1 MRHTLLLLAVST
13 SALVAGCARKA
24 EQSFAD
30 VAPAATSKV
39 APGGVAPLTQ
49 LAEEAL
55 SRGDAAAAIPLA
67 ERALESSPGDV
78 DATLVLA
85 QAHLVDGDPVKAADF
100 FKTVLSSDNNSV
112 EANTGLGLSL
122 LAQQRVSEARAVLQ
136 HAAAQK
142 TNTQAKSNIAF
153 ALTLA
158 GAPDDAVKLLDP
170 VALGPD
176 STPKLRQNFAFALV
190 MANNRARAFDV
201 AGYDLDGV
209 AAARQ
214 IATWTDVAQAPFK
227 QRLTQM
233 AGLTVVEAPAPA
245 LAQADIKPSTIV
257 APVMVA
263 EKAPE
268 PVKLAAADVPQAVV
282 ETALVEEA
290 TPVVEARVVV
300 AAAEPQQL
308 VAPKPVAPKPVVLK
322 KKMMPAPV
330 ARASYE
336 VQPSETPAQKSVDVP
351 AVSGQPQSWVVQI
364 GAVVLKTDQSARLEK
379 MLQRRLGRTSSVKV
393 VTVDAGSGKLHR
405 ILFGE
410 PTDRAAARNLCATL
424 RGKGRACFTR
434 NLDSLSQPAVYVARA
449 KPVARKAAK
458 PTEMAAA
465 KAPKQVSLA
474 LPAPTK
480 IAAAKVAVTKP
491 VVLKA
496 PTAKPG
502 AVATASVKSA
512 VPAAK
517 SIKPAA
523 KPVAKP
529 AAKPENAAIKI

>member
-13 SALVAGCARKA
+13 SALIAGCARKA
-24 EQSFAD
+24 DQSFAD

-39 APGGVAPLTQ
+39 APGGAAPLTQ
-49 LAEEAL
+49 LAGEAL

-85 QAHLVDGDPVKAADF
+85 QAHLVDGDPVKAADLF
-100 FKTVLSSDNNSV
+100 GNILTSDKNSV

-122 LAQQRVSEARAVLQ
+122 LAQQRVSDARAVLQ

-142 TNTQAKSNIAF
+142 TNAQAKSNIAF

-158 GAPDDAVKLLDP
+158 GAPEDAVKLLDP

-190 MANNRARAFDV
+190 MANNRARAYEV

-233 AGLTVVEAPAPA
+233 AGLTVVDASAPA
-245 LAQADIKPSTIV
+245 LAQAEIKPSTVV
-257 APVMVA
+257 APVMA
-263 EKAPE
+263 TEKALAPE
-268 PVKLAAADVPQAVV
+268 KMAATDLPQTGV
-282 ETALVEEA
+282 ETPAAESTPVEE
-290 TPVVEARVVV
+290 TNVYV
-300 AAAEPQQL
+300 AVAEPQQ
-308 VAPKPVAPKPVVLK
+308 PVVSKPVVLK
-322 KKMMPAPV
+322 RKMAPAPV

-336 VQPSETPAQKSVDVP
+336 DQSSETPASKSADLT
-351 AVSGQPQSWVVQI
+351 AVSGEPRSWVVQI
-364 GAVVLKTDQSARLEK
+364 GAVVLKSDQSARLEK
-379 MLQRRLGRTSSVKV
+379 MLQRRLGRNSGVKV
-393 VTVDAGSGKLHR
+393 VTVDAGSGTLHR

-410 PTDRAAARNLCATL
+410 PTDRAAARNVCASL

-434 NLDSLSQPAVYVARA
+434 NVDSLSQPAVYVARA

-458 PTEMAAA
+458 PVEMAAA
-465 KAPKQVSLA
+465 HAPKQVSLA
-474 LPAPTK
+474 LSAPAKGVP
-480 IAAAKVAVTKP
+480 AKMATAKP

-496 PTAKPG
+496 PTAKPA

-512 VPAAK
+512 VPVAK
-517 SIKPAA
+517 PVKPIA

-529 AAKPENAAIKI
+529 IAKPADSSVKI